1 MNTIT
6 LTIAATPDNL
16 KRLADAFGDCI
27 DETLSASDIPAHRRP
42 ADADAKGETV
52 KSAEIPAKAEEP
64 ETEQKAP
71 KTEQKA
77 PKTEQKAPETEHKT
91 EITLSDLRAKGAELV
106 KSEHR
111 EEIKA
116 LLEEFGAARI
126 PELKPEDY
134 AEFMSRM
141 EAIG

>member
-42 ADADAKGETV
+42 TAQDAPKGETV
-52 KSAEIPAKAEEP
+52 KSAEVEIPAKAEESKTTENGAKAPENGAKAP
-64 ETEQKAP
+64 ETEQKA
-71 KTEQKA
+71 
-77 PKTEQKAPETEHKT
+77 

-116 LLEEFGAARI
+116 LLEDFRAARI

-134 AEFMSRM
+134 AEFMRRM

>member
-27 DETLSASDIPAHRRP
+27 DETLSASDIPAHRKP
-42 ADADAKGETV
+42 AGDVKGKKTV

-64 ETEQKAP
+64 KTTENVAKPAENVAKPPETEQKA
-71 KTEQKA
+71 
-77 PKTEQKAPETEHKT
+77 

-134 AEFMSRM
+134 AEFMRRM

>member
-6 LTIAATPDNL
+6 LTIAATPVNL

-27 DETLSASDIPAHRRP
+27 DETLPADAIPAHRRP
-42 ADADAKGETV
+42 ANPAVKGETV
-52 KSAEIPAKAEEP
+52 KSAEIPAKTEEP
-64 ETEQKAP
+64 KKDENEQKEP
-71 KTEQKA
+71 EI
-77 PKTEQKAPETEHKT
+77 EQKAPETEQKA

>member
-16 KRLADAFGDCI
+16 RRLADAFGDVI
-27 DETLSASDIPAHRRP
+27 DETLSADDIPAHRCAAGSTPKDVP
-42 ADADAKGETV
+42 ASI
-52 KSAEIPAKAEEP
+52 KSAEIPAKVE
-64 ETEQKAP
+64 KAP
-71 KTEQKA
+71 E
-77 PKTEQKAPETEHKT
+77 TEQKAPETEQKAPET
-91 EITLSDLRAKGAELV
+91 EQKAEITLSELRAKGAELV

-126 PELKPEDY
+126 PELNPEDY
-134 AEFMSRM
+134 AEFMKRM

>member
-27 DETLSASDIPAHRRP
+27 DETLSANDIPAHRRP
-42 ADADAKGETV
+42 AEPAVKGETV

-64 ETEQKAP
+64 KTSKNEQKEPETEQKA
-71 KTEQKA
+71 EV
-77 PKTEQKAPETEHKT
+77 
-91 EITLSDLRAKGAELV
+91 TLSDLRAKGTELV
-106 KSEHR
+106 KNEHR

-126 PELKPEDY
+126 PEVKPEDY

>member
-42 ADADAKGETV
+42 ADADVKGETI

-64 ETEQKAP
+64 KKDEKEP

-77 PKTEQKAPETEHKT
+77 

-126 PELKPEDY
+126 PEVKPEDY